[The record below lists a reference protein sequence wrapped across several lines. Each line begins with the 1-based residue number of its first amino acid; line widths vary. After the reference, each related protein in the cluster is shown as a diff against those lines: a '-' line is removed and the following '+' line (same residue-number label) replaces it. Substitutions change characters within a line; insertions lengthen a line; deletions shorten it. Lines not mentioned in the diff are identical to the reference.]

1 MAGESPDKSEQRK
14 SSGETT
20 VGERDPR
27 LGVFRDSGESG
38 ADSAA
43 PKAADTDADAK
54 SPSGEAKSSGAPKAG
69 DARLKA
75 AVAAWVAGEDEDGED
90 GTDGAG
96 GARSGEAAR
105 SAAPAADGGDDTAAA
120 AASRATDAP
129 AKSPAEGAGDAG
141 ESAKGAARPADR
153 ATAVFGAL
161 RPKAEGGAE
170 ASGEDAAGDG
180 RKAPAGRAAR
190 SETGGDPEA
199 PAKAEGGSDARTSA
213 KGAEAAGK
221 GSGAPAD
228 RATAVFRT
236 VPPKA
241 EGGAD
246 APAEAAKASGKG
258 AGAGDSGKASGEDG
272 AVPADRA
279 TAVFGAVRPKGDSE
293 TPAKSADAPAKGE
306 KATAKGEGV
315 PADRATA
322 VFGAVRPKGDSGSEA
337 PAKGEGASARS
348 AGDGGSE
355 APAKGEKVPAKGEK
369 APAKGEK
376 APAKGEGAPADQA
389 TAVFRAVRPKGDSG
403 AETPAKGDGADRAT
417 AAFGVLPPKKNGKA
431 AASVDQPTEL
441 LKAPEVEPGTKG
453 ETPAESDSERTSQF
467 VPLKSL
473 DGAPAKPEKAAG
485 PAKGAKPAIPVSV
498 TPPAPTKA
506 QPPKGAPAKDG
517 AAAVPEVPAQPAA
530 PLDLLA
536 QLTNTPPPPETP
548 ARNAMR
554 RVKIWT
560 PLVVL
565 LLIVFCAVQAFRPLP
580 DTKLSIASAK
590 ATFTFGGEKFAMP
603 WPGEG
608 QAAAMVQGV
617 GSLGTY
623 GEEKPVPTA
632 SVAKVMTAYVILK
645 NHPLQKG
652 DKGPEIEVDAEAE
665 NESKSQDESRVPLTK
680 GEKFSEYDMLQ
691 MLLIPS
697 GNNAARLLARWDAQT
712 REAFVAKMNAAAK
725 ELGMSKTTY
734 TDPSGFDKTTVSTAV
749 DQLKLAE
756 AVMKDEVFREIVAK
770 PNADVTN
777 GPHLNNNNDELL
789 LKVGVLGIK
798 TGSSTPAGGALMW
811 AAKRTVG
818 GKEHLILGATMDQ
831 HFKGGPDPNAENS
844 LKMVKTVSYK
854 MMKAVQ
860 DSLTSTT
867 IVKKG
872 DVVGYVED
880 GLGGKTPVVATKDL
894 TGAGWPGMTAKLT
907 IGKGAKPVPHEA
919 KAGTEVGELT
929 VGSGTGAMKVPVALK
944 KDLVEPSFGAK
955 LTRLG

>member
-27 LGVFRDSGESG
+27 LGVFRDSGKSG

-75 AVAAWVAGEDEDGED
+75 AVAAWVVGEDEDGAD
-90 GTDGAG
+90 SAG
-96 GARSGEAAR
+96 GARSGEAER
-105 SAAPAADGGDDTAAA
+105 SAASAVDGGDDTAAA

-129 AKSPAEGAGDAG
+129 AKSPAEGA
-141 ESAKGAARPADR
+141 
-153 ATAVFGAL
+153 
-161 RPKAEGGAE
+161 
-170 ASGEDAAGDG
+170 AGDG
-180 RKAPAGRAAR
+180 RKAPADRATR
-190 SETGGDPEA
+190 SETGGDPEV
-199 PAKAEGGSDARTSA
+199 PAKAETGGDARTSA

-246 APAEAAKASGKG
+246 APAEAAKASGKD
-258 AGAGDSGKASGEDG
+258 AGAGDSGKASGKDG
-272 AVPADRA
+272 AAPADRA

-306 KATAKGEGV
+306 KAPAKGEGV

-348 AGDGGSE
+348 AGEGGSE
-355 APAKGEKVPAKGEK
+355 APAKGERASARSAGDGGSE

-376 APAKGEGAPADQA
+376 APAKGEDAPADQA
-389 TAVFRAVRPKGDSG
+389 TAVFRAVRPKGDSS
-403 AETPAKGDGADRAT
+403 AEAPAKGDGADRAT

-441 LKAPEVEPGTKG
+441 LKAPEVGPETKG

-473 DGAPAKPEKAAG
+473 DAAPAKPKKAAG

-854 MMKAVQ
+854 MIKAVQ

-907 IGKGAKPVPHEA
+907 IGKGAKAVPHEA